1 MIAATEPLLLGLALG
16 LRHALEPDHLAAI
29 TTLVT
34 GAEGPRAAAR
44 TGAAW
49 GLGHAL
55 AIVGLGS
62 VLVALGLKMPPRV
75 ALALDLAV
83 ALMLVALGIH
93 AVAVRRARTKAPQRR
108 STLVGFVHGA
118 SGTGAIT
125 LLCVTTIPSAR
136 AALVFLVV
144 FALGALVSM
153 SAMSGLLATP
163 LGAVAKRGDT
173 AMRKLRLAG
182 GVVAFAAAILVAIE
196 AFRSAG

>member
-34 GAEGPRAAAR
+34 GTDGPRAAAR

-93 AVAVRRARTKAPQRR
+93 AFARRPRPRAPQRR

-173 AMRKLRLAG
+173 AMRKLRVAG
-182 GVVAFAAAILVAIE
+182 GVVAFAAAILVAFE
-196 AFRSAG
+196 ACKGAG